1 MMIMKK
7 RNRWY
12 WFFLLPSLLGVMLFY
27 TVPFLYSL
35 YYAVIDNMGDRRFVG
50 LKNFSDTLRN
60 SLFQNAAWN
69 TVKIMSVCV
78 FWSMGLAL
86 LLALCLQKLK
96 RGRILATLI
105 LLLPMVVPSGTIVFF
120 WKTLFDENGLWTKFL
135 LQLGV
140 AHETAVVGSWEF
152 IILVVIFLWKNV
164 SYNVILFW
172 SGLNWIP
179 KLYYEQMEMEG
190 AGAWKQ
196 FTNITWV
203 YLTPTTFVVLL
214 MSIVNSFK
222 AFKEVY
228 MLYGPYPTPEVYML
242 QHYMNNQ
249 FQSLNMQKLSSAA
262 YILFLVLGILLLLV
276 FYGQKKITDN
286 Y

>member
-1 MMIMKK
+1 MKK

-203 YLTPTTFVVLL
+203 YLAPTTFVVLL

>member
-1 MMIMKK
+1 MKK

-50 LKNFSDTLRN
+50 LKNFSDILRN

>member
-1 MMIMKK
+1 MIMKK